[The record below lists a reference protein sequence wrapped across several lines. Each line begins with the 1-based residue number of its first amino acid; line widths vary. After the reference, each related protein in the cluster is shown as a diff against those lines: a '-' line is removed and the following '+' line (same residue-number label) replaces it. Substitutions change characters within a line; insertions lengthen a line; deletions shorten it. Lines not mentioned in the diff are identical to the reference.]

1 MEPEDIEELM
11 DRIDSVVAAADEIDD
26 FREFSLFVMGLISG
40 GVVSLALKVGV
51 SPHDAAIIAQQTIQY
66 ARASI
71 DANKAERKRIRESN

>member
-51 SPHDAAIIAQQTIQY
+51 SPNDAAIIAQQTIQY